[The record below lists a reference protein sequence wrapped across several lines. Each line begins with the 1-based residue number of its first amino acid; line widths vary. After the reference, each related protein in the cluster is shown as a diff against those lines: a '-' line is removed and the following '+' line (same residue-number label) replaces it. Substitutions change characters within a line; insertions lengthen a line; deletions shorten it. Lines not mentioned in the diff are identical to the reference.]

1 MQLDIEISVMKFT
14 FPKAILAILHVCL
27 FASLNQLFVIPGLVM
42 SKIYAITMLMILNNR
57 VKISGGQFNQEEDD
71 DEELVLPTRDQ
82 RNSKPK
88 TKILVTNERL
98 TFRLPEVPAVPNDT
112 ERGADHGSMF
122 DTSSVC
128 GTF

>member
-1 MQLDIEISVMKFT
+1 MKFT
-14 FPKAILAILHVCL
+14 FPKAIVAILHVCL

-57 VKISGGQFNQEEDD
+57 LKISGGRFNQEEDD
-71 DEELVLPTRDQ
+71 DEKLVLPTRDQ
-82 RNSKPK
+82 RNSLKPK
-88 TKILVTNERL
+88 TKILVTNQRL
-98 TFRLPEVPAVPNDT
+98 TFRLAEVPAVPNDS
-112 ERGADHGSMF
+112 ERSTDQGSLF